1 MKKLRCPGNKW
12 ERENYPTYTITMKK
26 KKKIPPPKKR
36 EREKER
42 INVKQMYMPL

>member
-1 MKKLRCPGNKW
+1 MGKRKLSYIHYYN
-12 ERENYPTYTITMKK
+12 EK